1 MGAGQWLAVVAFCCA
16 GGASAAPPPDSSPL
30 LTWGGAK
37 RWRHLVA
44 GGGPGGAQA
53 VLEVLPGGEVRGA
66 ELRSPFSLLE
76 IQAVKPGVVR
86 IRGAQSGRFL
96 CLDAGGRPRGEAFY
110 SPSFCNFHERVYP
123 DGYNVYEAER
133 LHLPLALIP
142 PGGGTLRRPPPPFT
156 HFLPLP
162 GEGPPEKPPHTPQP
176 PPNLDP
182 DSSDPLGLLGR
193 PPLRSPSYGL

>member
-1 MGAGQWLAVVAFCCA
+1 MVVFLRPL
-16 GGASAAPPPDSSPL
+16 GLRLPPFYSPPP
-30 LTWGGAK
+30 
-37 RWRHLVA
+37 
-44 GGGPGGAQA
+44 Q
-53 VLEVLPGGEVRGA
+53 
-66 ELRSPFSLLE
+66 
-76 IQAVKPGVVR
+76 
-86 IRGAQSGRFL
+86 
-96 CLDAGGRPRGEAFY
+96 AFY